1 MLASIRPLPRC
12 FRCRMP
18 PDQPYTCIVY
28 WNVHVRVNVSYVFH
42 LKVQVHACITI
53 TRLCHGLLLLYA
65 VSFHLKSLLTLS
77 EEVTMALL
85 WPCISRYE
93 RTNSLAGSK
102 GVLSLFC
109 KHRLMVDHIGFQ
121 RMQAGTY
128 ACGKVCALI
137 YLAGIHFT
145 LCVRACII

>member
-1 MLASIRPLPRC
+1 
-12 FRCRMP
+12 
-18 PDQPYTCIVY
+18 
-28 WNVHVRVNVSYVFH
+28 
-42 LKVQVHACITI
+42 
-53 TRLCHGLLLLYA
+53 
-65 VSFHLKSLLTLS
+65 
-77 EEVTMALL
+77 MAIL

-109 KHRLMVDHIGFQ
+109 KHRLMVDHIGFHVACLCA